1 MNTLATIVQQFET
14 DLRQRYRLL
23 PGHQRALDAFKRCR
37 NDLSPS
43 LQLHCSQC
51 ENRHF
56 VPHSC
61 GHRSCPHCQHFET
74 EQWIQRQCQ
83 RTVPAPHYLLTFTLP
98 KQLRT
103 LAFNHQ
109 RIVYDAL
116 MQCAFQ
122 TIAQFTKGDPKLN
135 GKPGAIAVLHTHS
148 RQLHFHPHV
157 HLIVPAA
164 AVDTKRNLWRTKDN
178 YLFNQRALAKVFRA
192 KCFKRWKQAHLNWPK
207 HAPNKWL
214 VHCKSIGDAKPAI
227 VYLGRYLYRGVLPER
242 DIIKCQNGQVT
253 FRYRHAKSKQWRTRT
268 LPGAQF
274 LWLLLQ
280 HVLPKGFHRSRNFGF
295 LHPNAKTNLV
305 ALKLHSAPALIANK
319 PPPKRPTFLCR
330 HCGANMRVI
339 ATRLFNKRPTPN
351 TAPSG

>member
-227 VYLGRYLYRGVLPER
+227 VYLGRYLYRGVLPSA
-242 DIIKCQNGQVT
+242 T
-253 FRYRHAKSKQWRTRT
+253 S
-268 LPGAQF
+268 
-274 LWLLLQ
+274 
-280 HVLPKGFHRSRNFGF
+280 SS
-295 LHPNAKTNLV
+295 AKTD
-305 ALKLHSAPALIANK
+305 KSPFDID
-319 PPPKRPTFLCR
+319 
-330 HCGANMRVI
+330 
-339 ATRLFNKRPTPN
+339 TPN
-351 TAPSG
+351 RNNGALEPCPARNSFGSCYSTSCPKAFTEAVTLASCIPMPRPILWP